1 MVKCCARIVLGK
13 VITRL
18 DIYFMAVLGVSER
31 VYFGSGVLAGVLNFC
46 SKFWKMFLYRLN
58 SQAGEE
64 CLNF

>member
-1 MVKCCARIVLGK
+1 MGK

-18 DIYFMAVLGVSER
+18 NTYFMAVLGVSER
-31 VYFGSGVLAGVLNFC
+31 VCFGSGVLAGVLNFC
-46 SKFWKMFLYRLN
+46 SKFLKMFLHRLN